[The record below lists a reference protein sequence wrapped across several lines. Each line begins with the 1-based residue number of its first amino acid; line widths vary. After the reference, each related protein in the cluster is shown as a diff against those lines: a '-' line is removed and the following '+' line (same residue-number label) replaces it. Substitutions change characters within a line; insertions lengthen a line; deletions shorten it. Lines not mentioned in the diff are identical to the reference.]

1 MPQWII
7 DLLDR
12 SAAVTALVTVIGTAI
27 VSPFLIFFGK
37 LLFRAAPPPPPV
49 AHDVRDLPDHPL
61 LVSAKV
67 HLQDEELAM
76 LTGIKKQL
84 DRLEHDL
91 DRIHGRID
99 LLMRR

>member
-1 MPQWII
+1 MPQWMI

-12 SAAVTALVTVIGTAI
+12 SGAVTAIVTVVGTAI
-27 VSPFLIFFGK
+27 VSPLLIFLGK
-37 LLFRAAPPPPPV
+37 VLFRASPPPPPV

-67 HLQDEELAM
+67 HLQDEEVAILVA
-76 LTGIKKQL
+76 LKAQL
-84 DRLEHDL
+84 DRIEHDL

-99 LLMRR
+99 LLMRK